1 MEGKP
6 EEVTKKKFW
15 KCTCEKMFESTDLI
29 YIKKFLL
36 QQKEAKLYRNRQ
48 KLETAYR
55 EVGEKLTRTLLLH
68 EKVAEELQGVLK
80 EIHTMEGKV
89 KTIKSRISVKPKKTI
104 SSKEFD
110 DIMERALSLA
120 RAGKVAEARA
130 LLTA

>member
-1 MEGKP
+1 
-6 EEVTKKKFW
+6 
-15 KCTCEKMFESTDLI
+15 MFESTDLI

-36 QQKEAKLYRNRQ
+36 RQKEAKLYRNRQ

-55 EVGEKLTRTLLLH
+55 EIGEKLTRTLLLH

-80 EIHTMEGKV
+80 EIHTIERRV
-89 KTIKSRISVKPKKTI
+89 KTIKSRISVKTKKTI

-110 DIMERALSLA
+110 DIMERALALA
-120 RAGKVAEARA
+120 RAGKVSEAKA

>member
-6 EEVTKKKFW
+6 VEVTKKEFW
-15 KCTCEKMFESTDLI
+15 KCTCEMSESTDLI

-110 DIMERALSLA
+110 DIMERALALA
-120 RAGKVAEARA
+120 RAGKVSEAKA

>member
-6 EEVTKKKFW
+6 VEVTKKKLC
-15 KCTCEKMFESTDLI
+15 KCTCEMFESTDLI